1 MLFTIV
7 LAFSA
12 VDVAQSAS
20 VRACYTGYVM
30 DKFCINRGTLLD
42 NPRIVTLEEPDK
54 HSVHCLVDVSACF
67 NSGYEI
73 LAPVSNGGTP
83 YTRAFELD
91 SPGNMKV
98 IALARET
105 GDCSTCTGNG
115 MLKAGFSATVI
126 GTYDPEEF
134 LPRRINVERLE
145 RPNIT
150 CADLGVEVANVT
162 GNLRNADK
170 LYQLTL
176 AHGSLMI
183 TSWGFILPMGVF
195 VAKFLRHHDPMWFK
209 IHRACQI
216 IGLVVA
222 IGGAI
227 IAITQFNVFQ
237 AGYPFKNL
245 AHGTMGAIIMTLGIL
260 QPINA
265 FFRPHK
271 EKGHPQSK
279 TRYAWEVFHKC
290 SGYFAI
296 CLTFPTI
303 VIGTTLVRPEH
314 SPIFQAGYGVV
325 LAFMIFAVIIMRC
338 SRKNA
343 DVEVSNNESHMEA

>member
-1 MLFTIV
+1 MLLTIILV
-7 LAFSA
+7 FCAA
-12 VDVAQSAS
+12 DEAQSAP

-42 NPRIVTLEEPDK
+42 NPSIVTLEEPDK
-54 HSVHCLVDVSACF
+54 HTVHCLVDVSACF

-73 LAPVSNGGTP
+73 LAPGSIGGTP

-91 SPGNMKV
+91 SPGNANV

-115 MLKAGFSATVI
+115 MLKAGFSATVV
-126 GTYDPEEF
+126 GTYDSEEL
-134 LPRRINVERLE
+134 LPRPIKVERLE
-145 RPNIT
+145 RSSIK

-162 GNLRNADK
+162 GELRNDDK

-183 TSWGFILPMGVF
+183 TSWGFILPMGVA
-195 VAKFLRHHDPMWFK
+195 VAKFLRHRDPLWFK
-209 IHRACQI
+209 IHRACQM
-216 IGLVVA
+216 IGLIVA
-222 IGGAI
+222 IAGAI
-227 IAITQFNVFQ
+227 IAFTQFNVFQ
-237 AGYPFKNL
+237 AGYPAKNL

-271 EKGHPQSK
+271 EKGHPQSR
-279 TRYAWEVFHKC
+279 TRYVWEVLHKG
-290 SGYFAI
+290 SGYFAL
-296 CLTFPTI
+296 CLTVPTI
-303 VIGTTLVRPEH
+303 VIGTMLVRPEH
-314 SPIFQAGYGVV
+314 SPAFQTAYGVLV
-325 LAFMIFAVIIMRC
+325 VFMIFAIIMMVC
-338 SRKNA
+338 SRKRA
-343 DVEVSNNESHMEA
+343 DVEVSSGVSDMGT